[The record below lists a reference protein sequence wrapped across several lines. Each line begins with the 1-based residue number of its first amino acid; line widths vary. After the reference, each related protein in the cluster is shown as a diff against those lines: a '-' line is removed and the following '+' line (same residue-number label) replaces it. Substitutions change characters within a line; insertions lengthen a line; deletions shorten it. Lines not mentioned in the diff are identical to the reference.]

1 MASCTWIAQCVSEH
15 KILFKKNSSLKIL
28 WECIHGSEEY
38 VTLNIIIIQNYKYI
52 NCNYNTDSMATC
64 LNIYMYFTKLAS
76 FMSADFLHEEFQ
88 KSSPGVLYD
97 IIGSFPFG

>member
-1 MASCTWIAQCVSEH
+1 MVLKNMFVSYFEYNNYT
-15 KILFKKNSSLKIL
+15 KLQIYKKN
-28 WECIHGSEEY
+28 
-38 VTLNIIIIQNYKYI
+38 NR
-52 NCNYNTDSMATC
+52 NYNTDSMATC
-64 LNIYMYFTKLAS
+64 LNMYMYFTKLAS